1 LVGGLTLNK
10 LLLVDTKGSG
20 HHKNYA
26 ELVIEAAKEKY
37 NDEIYFLAEFEMDDV
52 NNIKLDFINHNNI
65 FLRALLRFF
74 WVWKV
79 FKIAKEKDINHIHFL
94 HLDSLIII
102 SPLIYSLL
110 FFENQFEITATLHH
124 FKLDKLKPVFLRLL
138 TKKFQKVVVHGE
150 YLKKSLKAKS
160 IDNVVNIEY
169 PATHN
174 YFPGKEKARELLNLS
189 KDANILLSLGG
200 TRENK
205 GLDIL
210 LDALKYIKSEDFLLI
225 IAGKEEYFSKE
236 FILKKTVDYRDK
248 VLLDLSFISDEKFSL
263 YLEAGDAVILPYK
276 KSFMGQSGPL
286 TEGVNHNCFIISSN
300 HGQIGST
307 VKNNDLG
314 FIFEE
319 SKSKDLSK
327 KVEKFLINKKEYM
340 DHFRTNK
347 RFDFKKVIRK
357 KHFKNNYKKIL

>member
-1 LVGGLTLNK
+1 LNK
-10 LLLVDTKGSG
+10 LLIVDTKGSG

-37 NDEIYFLAEFEMDDV
+37 NDQIYFLAEFEMDGV
-52 NNIKLDFINHNNI
+52 NNINLDFSNHNNI

-74 WVWKV
+74 WIWKV
-79 FKIAKEKDINHIHFL
+79 FKIAKEKEINHIHFL

-110 FFENQFEITATLHH
+110 IFKNKFKITATLHH
-124 FKLDKLKPVFLRLL
+124 FKLDKMKPVFLKLL

-150 YLKKSLKAKS
+150 YLKRSLKAKS
-160 IDNVVNIEY
+160 IDNVINIEY

-189 KDANILLSLGG
+189 KGANILLSLGG
-200 TRENK
+200 TRKNK

-210 LDALKYIKSEDFLLI
+210 LDALNYIKSEDFLLI
-225 IAGKEEYFSKE
+225 IAGKEEYYNKE
-236 FILKKTVDYRDK
+236 FILEKTEGYRDK
-248 VLLDLSFISDEKFSL
+248 VLLDLEFISDKKFSL

-276 KSFMGQSGPL
+276 KSFRGQSGPL

-307 VKNNDLG
+307 VKDNLLGSVFETNNK
-314 FIFEE
+314 I
-319 SKSKDLSK
+319 KLSK
-327 KVEKFLINKKEYM
+327 KISSFLENDNLLNDIINSQIY
-340 DHFRTNK
+340 
-347 RFDFKKVIRK
+347 I
-357 KHFKNNYKKIL
+357 NYKSVIKKSSFLTKYFEIFE